1 MGSSDRRWC
10 RWGAPHGCDETILIF
25 ARRLSKGFTLS
36 SAVPIRPRATTSAPR
51 LAKAR
56 AMRVFWSLEPPLI
69 LRTRKLKV
77 KRERNRERKKD
88 RKKVQRGVQAPSGGA
103 VDSQWQE
110 AGAGGSGARG
120 ERLHADAVGE
130 SVPGA
135 TEAGG
140 V

>member
-1 MGSSDRRWC
+1 MVFLSGFIEPSSIWMF
-10 RWGAPHGCDETILIF
+10 F
-25 ARRLSKGFTLS
+25 A
-36 SAVPIRPRATTSAPR
+36 AEE
-51 LAKAR
+51 
-56 AMRVFWSLEPPLI
+56 LEPPLI

-120 ERLHADAVGE
+120 ERLHADAVEE

-135 TEAGG
+135 TEAGRA
-140 V
+140 

>member
-1 MGSSDRRWC
+1 MKLHSLGLGPDCFR
-10 RWGAPHGCDETILIF
+10 LIT
-25 ARRLSKGFTLS
+25 ASTRSQENR
-36 SAVPIRPRATTSAPR
+36 IRSTEA
-51 LAKAR
+51 
-56 AMRVFWSLEPPLI
+56 PLI

-120 ERLHADAVGE
+120 ERLHADAVEE

-135 TEAGG
+135 TEAGRA
-140 V
+140 